1 MIREQRRDLPV
12 PQIQFTR
19 QETLGLDNLI
29 AQAHKRALSGKR
41 LEISFDDFARLF
53 TGEESDL
60 KRAQK
65 LISPVFGEFI
75 KHGGSV
81 GFNEKTSMFGFR
93 LPPEARIVSAV
104 RENVL
109 EPYLP
114 TGLRIDEGKFRHEL
128 RSLRA
133 FGEAVRKGIVSL
145 PETSQILA
153 TPPDSPRRVEAGRN
167 LARAVLLPFLQR
179 NDKPDKV
186 IRRFRKDTRGIISFI
201 GVENYR
207 TAVSRLSDLET
218 RLTTENLSV
227 TFLLFELGCL
237 DIEYCN
243 EEQIAVY
250 LRRIAFYPRKQI
262 RWENLSRLFE
272 VAAERTREGEIE
284 PEIIFGELDKIY
296 YGGSIIKQLVAA
308 AYEHGTQAELS
319 SLLVFARN
327 EEWARMGR
335 LLAEDEDYYA
345 DRVVSWRKERGP
357 YERKTVYRT

>member
-1 MIREQRRDLPV
+1 MFEEQRRALPV
-12 PQIQFTR
+12 PEIQLT
-19 QETLGLDNLI
+19 QKETLGLDSLV
-29 AQAHKRALSGKR
+29 AQAHERGLSGEK
-41 LEISFDDFARLF
+41 LEISFDDLAKLL
-53 TGEESDL
+53 TGENPDI
-60 KRAQK
+60 RRVRR
-65 LISPVFGEFI
+65 LISLVFGEFI
-75 KHGGSV
+75 NHGGSV
-81 GFNEKTSMFGFR
+81 GFSEKTSMFRFR
-93 LPPEARIVSAV
+93 LPPGARIVSAV

-109 EPYLP
+109 APYLL
-114 TGLRIDEGKFRHEL
+114 GELRIDEGEEL
-128 RSLRA
+128 RNLHA
-133 FGEAVRKGIVSL
+133 FGEAVRKGVVSL

-153 TPPDSPRRVEAGRN
+153 TPPDSPRRVKAARV
-167 LARAVLLPFLQR
+167 LARAALLPFLQKSDNHGR
-179 NDKPDKV
+179 T
-186 IRRFRKDTRGIISFI
+186 IRRFRKDTRSVISLV
-201 GVENYR
+201 GLENYQKAISTLPGLVR
-207 TAVSRLSDLET
+207 

-250 LRRIAFYPRKQI
+250 LRRIAFYPRKPI

-272 VAAERTREGEIE
+272 VAAERTREDEIE

-296 YGGSIIKQLVAA
+296 YGGYIIRQLVVA
-308 AYEHGTQAELS
+308 AYEQGTQAELS